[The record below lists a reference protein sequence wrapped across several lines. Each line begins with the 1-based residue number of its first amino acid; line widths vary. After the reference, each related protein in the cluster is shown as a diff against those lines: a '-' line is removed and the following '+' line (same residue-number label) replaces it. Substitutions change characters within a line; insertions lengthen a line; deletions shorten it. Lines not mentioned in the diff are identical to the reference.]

1 MQLEENANYAL
12 QPLGGGEYFGVTE
25 KNNSSERLV
34 GSARIE
40 LAIFAMSRQRHDP

>member
-1 MQLEENANYAL
+1 MLFIREGFDAQNPSCSIL
-12 QPLGGGEYFGVTE
+12 
-25 KNNSSERLV
+25 LV

>member
-1 MQLEENANYAL
+1 VFDIMM
-12 QPLGGGEYFGVTE
+12 
-25 KNNSSERLV
+25 V